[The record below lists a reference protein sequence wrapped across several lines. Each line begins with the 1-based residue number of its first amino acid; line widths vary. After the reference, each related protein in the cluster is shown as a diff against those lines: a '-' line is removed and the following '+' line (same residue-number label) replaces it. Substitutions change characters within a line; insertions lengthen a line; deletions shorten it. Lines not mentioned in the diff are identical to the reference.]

1 MLIKLG
7 IGKEQ
12 NRKSYQVPLW
22 GGGSPPGLLTTDK
35 GYLSGDRRLISRGLY
50 GWGRM

>member
-22 GGGSPPGLLTTDK
+22 GGDPPRGYSP
-35 GYLSGDRRLISRGLY
+35 LIRVTFPAIAA
-50 GWGRM
+50 